1 MMFTTSK
8 PIVVNPS
15 LAGTTRLL
23 LLFLLA
29 LLSVGQVPDAL
40 AQETT
45 VSVELKAAAD
55 PASKSLG
62 RLPAKSSLKI
72 LKREGFWMQVESSG
86 GRGWIKASTVTMGST
101 SSGLSGL
108 SSGREG
114 KGNIVSTSA
123 ARGLS
128 SKELVAAKPDFN
140 QVEELQRSSVD
151 SKAAEAF
158 ASSGK
163 LGKRSVALLAA
174 PSKSR
179 EPGPAAKQ
187 KKPSKASKD
196 EDEDEDEDDDE

>member
-1 MMFTTSK
+1 MSFEKVK
-8 PIVVNPS
+8 PIGAS
-15 LAGTTRLL
+15 LSWVGTARTLL
-23 LLFLLA
+23 PILLA
-29 LLSVGQVPDAL
+29 ILSGGNAADAL

-45 VSVELKAAAD
+45 VPVELKAAAD

-62 RLPAKSSLKI
+62 RLPANSPLKI
-72 LKREGFWMQVESSG
+72 LKREGFWIEVESSG
-86 GRGWIKASTVTMGST
+86 GRGWIKASTATMGSA

-128 SKELVAAKPDFN
+128 TKELVAAKPDFN

-174 PSKSR
+174 PSKSS
-179 EPGPAAKQ
+179 EPSPAAKQ

-196 EDEDEDEDDDE
+196 EDEDDDE

>member
-1 MMFTTSK
+1 MSAVAVRTL
-8 PIVVNPS
+8 PAV
-15 LAGTTRLL
+15 
-23 LLFLLA
+23 LLA
-29 LLSVGQVPDAL
+29 LLAVGQASDAL

-45 VSVELKAAAD
+45 VPVELKAAAD

-62 RLPAKSSLKI
+62 RLPAKSPLKI
-72 LKREGFWMQVESSG
+72 LKREGFWIQVESSG
-86 GRGWIKASTVTMGST
+86 GRGWIKASTATMGSA

-174 PSKSR
+174 PSKSS
-179 EPGPAAKQ
+179 EPSPAAKQ

-196 EDEDEDEDDDE
+196 EDEDDDE

>member
-1 MMFTTSK
+1 MMFTTRKRAVAANASCFEG
-8 PIVVNPS
+8 
-15 LAGTTRLL
+15 AGRLL
-23 LLFLLA
+23 PTLLVT
-29 LLSVGQVPDAL
+29 LSFCIAATGL

-45 VSVELKAAAD
+45 VAVDLRAAAD
-55 PASKSLG
+55 PSSKSLG
-62 RLPAKSSLKI
+62 RLAAKAPLKI
-72 LKREGFWMQVESSG
+72 LKREGFWIYVEASAG
-86 GRGWIKASTVTMGST
+86 KGWIKASTATMGST

-174 PSKSR
+174 PSKSS
-179 EPGPAAKQ
+179 EPSPAGKQ
-187 KKPSKASKD
+187 KKPSKPSK
-196 EDEDEDEDDDE
+196 DEDEDDDE

>member
-1 MMFTTSK
+1 MIFK
-8 PIVVNPS
+8 HV
-15 LAGTTRLL
+15 RLSRVSPMSAVAVRTL
-23 LLFLLA
+23 LSVLFA
-29 LLSVGQVPDAL
+29 LLSVGQASDAL

-45 VSVELKAAAD
+45 VPAELKAAAD

-62 RLPAKSSLKI
+62 RLPAKSPLKI
-72 LKREGFWMQVESSG
+72 LKREGFWIQVESSG
-86 GRGWIKASTVTMGST
+86 GRGWIKASTATMGST

-151 SKAAEAF
+151 SRAAEAF

-174 PSKSR
+174 PPKSS
-179 EPGPAAKQ
+179 EPSPAAKQ
-187 KKPSKASKD
+187 KKPSKASK
-196 EDEDEDEDDDE
+196 EEDEDDDE

>member
-1 MMFTTSK
+1 MIFEEVK
-8 PIVVNPS
+8 PVGTAPRRAFSARALITF
-15 LAGTTRLL
+15 LA
-23 LLFLLA
+23 A
-29 LLSVGQVPDAL
+29 LLSVGQAPHAL

-45 VSVELKAAAD
+45 VPVELKAAAD

-62 RLPAKSSLKI
+62 RLPAKSPVKI
-72 LKREGFWMQVESSG
+72 LKREGFWIQVESSG
-86 GRGWIKASTVTMGST
+86 GRGWIKASTATLGSA

-140 QVEELQRSSVD
+140 QVEDLQRSTVD

-158 ASSGK
+158 AASGK
-163 LGKRSVALLAA
+163 LGKRSVALLVA
-174 PSKSR
+174 PSKPS
-179 EPGPAAKQ
+179 EPSAAAKQ
-187 KKPSKASKD
+187 RKPSKASKD
-196 EDEDEDEDDDE
+196 EDEDDDE

>member
-1 MMFTTSK
+1 MISITTKS
-8 PIVVNPS
+8 IDANPS
-15 LAGTTRLL
+15 WACTARTLL
-23 LLFLLA
+23 PILLA
-29 LLSVGQVPDAL
+29 ILSGGNAADAL

-45 VSVELKAAAD
+45 VPVELKAAAD

-62 RLPAKSSLKI
+62 RLPAKSPLKI
-72 LKREGFWMQVESSG
+72 LKREGFWIQVESSG
-86 GRGWIKASTVTMGST
+86 SRGWIKASTATMGSA

-140 QVEELQRSSVD
+140 QVEELQRNSVD

-174 PSKSR
+174 PQKSS

-196 EDEDEDEDDDE
+196 QDEDDDE